1 MYYIFTRKIM
11 DVIVI
16 RAGLKPSGPRARVI
30 YSRLLSSTHNSL
42 NNTLY
47 VLQRTTILGRLVGYL
62 TKPHHGHVRVTLCYR
77 PMKMEVM
84 RV

>member
-1 MYYIFTRKIM
+1 MHCIFTRKIM

-16 RAGLKPSGPRARVI
+16 RAGIKPSGPRARVI
-30 YSRLLSSTHNSL
+30 YSRLFKYTQQH
-42 NNTLY
+42 TVFY
-47 VLQRTTILGRLVGYL
+47 REQQLGRLVGDL

-84 RV
+84 